1 MTALSYKQNLL
12 LYVRPESEWLCNQFL
27 YEQLQ
32 ELMTLKFTNGFKLW
46 KLIED
51 LFLTGHEGSNM
62 LREWIQYVDLS
73 MQCWRWEDFESC
85 KRDQTEFDLQ
95 NRLDYIIGLWDSK
108 KWWCLLSEM
117 NFKWSC
123 FWTQARTFKQHCE
136 EIWIRKACVW
146 SDSQW
151 KTCQWS
157 GIRFLEWE
165 EIHVWAC

>member
-1 MTALSYKQNLL
+1 MQSISLWTITRVDDFEIHKWLQTMKTHWRPLL
-12 LYVRPESEWLCNQFL
+12 DGAWRIELAERVNSICRP
-27 YEQLQ
+27 
-32 ELMTLKFTNGFKLW
+32 FK
-46 KLIED
+46 D
-51 LFLTGHEGSNM
+51 
-62 LREWIQYVDLS
+62 Q

-151 KTCQWS
+151 KTWQWS

>member
-1 MTALSYKQNLL
+1 MQSISSWTITRVDDFEIHKWLQTMKTLWRPLL
-12 LYVRPESEWLCNQFL
+12 DGAWRIEHAERVNSICRP
-27 YEQLQ
+27 
-32 ELMTLKFTNGFKLW
+32 FK
-46 KLIED
+46 D
-51 LFLTGHEGSNM
+51 
-62 LREWIQYVDLS
+62 Q

-85 KRDQTEFDLQ
+85 KRDQTKFDLQ